1 MIALSLLRLGYTL
14 TRSSGDDYIVLHT
27 RKVPP
32 FVNHQPNMTY
42 EYDRCP
48 PRAIEQLIL
57 DGLEFQRPSIEAL
70 RSLISTKISSEPAS
84 TATCPIPHSKGI
96 ALGYPWKW
104 LRDEY
109 GRIIGEYSLHPDP
122 PDDLTLEDMMRLP
135 PERQEWD
142 LGYGLEPDYHR
153 KGITTD
159 VLRVMLD
166 DWVRHWM
173 HIGKVNAVS
182 EIIMTG
188 RLTRDR
194 DMRGIMLLRDGS

>member
-1 MIALSLLRLGYTL
+1 
-14 TRSSGDDYIVLHT
+14 
-27 RKVPP
+27 
-32 FVNHQPNMTY
+32 MTY

-173 HIGKVNAVS
+173 HIGKVNAGHEGDNAAS
-182 EIIMTG
+182 RRIM
-188 RLTRDR
+188 
-194 DMRGIMLLRDGS
+194 IMLKFTLVRQKVVDWPDGGRREIWSYERVML